1 MNNNTILNRNN
12 GVEYLTYSRLENI
25 PFIKHAFSTKEGG
38 VSEGIFSTMNLSFT
52 RGDDIDKVKENYRR
66 FFDAVGFALNNMVMS
81 DQIHETDI
89 MKIDEKKINE
99 INEESKGIEDRVCKN
114 IDGLI
119 TNLPNVPLVT
129 FYADCVPLYF
139 VDTVNKAIGLSHSG
153 WRGTVKG
160 MGIKTVEA
168 MVREYGSNPENIVAV
183 VGPSICQE
191 CYEVSKDVV
200 DEFHKEYY
208 DKFDVSSIYYE
219 KENGKMQLNLWEA
232 NRQIL
237 LLAGLK
243 SENIVISNVCTS
255 CHSDLLFSHR
265 KTNGKRGNLIAVME
279 IV

>member
-1 MNNNTILNRNN
+1 MNQFTTLNTVDNVDFLTFNRLN
-12 GVEYLTYSRLENI
+12 EI
-25 PFIKHAFSTKEGG
+25 PFIRHGFSTKNGG
-38 VSEGIFSTMNLSFT
+38 VSKGIFTTMNLSFS
-52 RGDDIDKVKENYRR
+52 RGDEKENVLTNYHRL
-66 FFDAVGFALNNMVMS
+66 FNAIGLNLENMVMS

-89 MKIDEKKINE
+89 MKIDEAKLRE
-99 INEESKGIEDRVCKN
+99 INENSKGLEDRVCKN
-114 IDGLI
+114 MDGLI
-119 TNLPNVPLVT
+119 TNIPNVPLVT

-168 MVREYGSNPENIVAV
+168 MNREYGSKPEDIVAV

-191 CYEVSKDVV
+191 CYEVSKEVV
-200 DEFHKEYY
+200 DEFHKVY
-208 DKFDVSSIYYE
+208 DGRFNVDSIYYE
-219 KENGKMQLNLWEA
+219 KKDGKMQLNLWEA

-243 SENIVISNVCTS
+243 PENIVVSNVCTS

-265 KTNGKRGNLIAVME
+265 KTNGKRGNLVALLE
-279 IV
+279 LY

>member
-191 CYEVSKDVV
+191 CYEVSKEVV

>member
-89 MKIDEKKINE
+89 MKIDEKKIKE
-99 INEESKGIEDRVCKN
+99 IKEESKGIEDRVCKN

-183 VGPSICQE
+183 VGPSICQD
-191 CYEVSKDVV
+191 CYEVSKEVV

>member
-12 GVEYLTYSRLENI
+12 GVAYLTYRRLDNI

-119 TNLPNVPLVT
+119 TDLLNVPLVT

-168 MVREYGSNPENIVAV
+168 MIREYGSNPENIVAV

-200 DEFHKEYY
+200 DEFHKEYD

>member
-183 VGPSICQE
+183 VGPSICQD
-191 CYEVSKDVV
+191 CYEVSKEVV

>member
-119 TNLPNVPLVT
+119 TDLLNVPLVT

-183 VGPSICQE
+183 VGPSICQD
-191 CYEVSKDVV
+191 CYEVSKEVV